1 MVSCWDSG
9 GGAAGE
15 QRRASPIVAMRD
27 KRRMDACAEREDALF
42 GSARDARCEMAM
54 GCWTWLGRESEAESE
69 AVSVSIS
76 RMMSGLVCR
85 AGAGRSGGRGV
96 WLCVWAVSL
105 ALALTITTFN
115 HYLYYVHSP
124 SVWHSPSALSYR
136 HICSLTRI
144 APRVKP
150 SQQPPQPLYCCI
162 FLTSATES
170 WHSHHGF
177 FSPPHSNPCTSL
189 PKAVAIQHAPRM
201 AGWST
206 RRTSERLLYDG
217 YAPVMSVLYRRY
229 LDG

>member
-54 GCWTWLGRESEAESE
+54 GCWTWLGREAESE

-115 HYLYYVHSP
+115 CYTITIHSP
-124 SVWHSPSALSYR
+124 PVWQSPSALSC
-136 HICSLTRI
+136 HHVCSLTRI
-144 APRVKP
+144 ASRVAP
-150 SQQPPQPLYCCI
+150 S
-162 FLTSATES
+162 
-170 WHSHHGF
+170 
-177 FSPPHSNPCTSL
+177 
-189 PKAVAIQHAPRM
+189 
-201 AGWST
+201 
-206 RRTSERLLYDG
+206 
-217 YAPVMSVLYRRY
+217 
-229 LDG
+229 

>member
-54 GCWTWLGRESEAESE
+54 GYWTWLGREAESE

-115 HYLYYVHSP
+115 HYTITIHSP
-124 SVWHSPSALSYR
+124 PVCHSPPALSCHR
-136 HICSLTRI
+136 ACSLSRI
-144 APRVKP
+144 ANRVEP
-150 SQQPPQPLYCCI
+150 SQQPQQPLYCCT

-170 WHSHHGF
+170 WHSHHDF

-189 PKAVAIQHAPRM
+189 PKAAAIYRPPHM

-206 RRTSERLLYDG
+206 RRTSEGLLYDG